1 VETEWRCSVFGS
13 LKPILK
19 GRVVVV
25 EVGDVHVRSDLDGM
39 LGGLRERSAQ
49 LGKLRIR
56 GLRVL
61 HLDLDSI
68 GTPETS

>member
-1 VETEWRCSVFGS
+1 MRYSVVGS
-13 LKPILK
+13 LMPILK
-19 GRVVVV
+19 ARVVVV
-25 EVGDVHVRSDLDGM
+25 VVEDGHVRMLVDGRVGV
-39 LGGLRERSAQ
+39 LGRTAQ

-61 HLDLDSI
+61 HSDLDSI